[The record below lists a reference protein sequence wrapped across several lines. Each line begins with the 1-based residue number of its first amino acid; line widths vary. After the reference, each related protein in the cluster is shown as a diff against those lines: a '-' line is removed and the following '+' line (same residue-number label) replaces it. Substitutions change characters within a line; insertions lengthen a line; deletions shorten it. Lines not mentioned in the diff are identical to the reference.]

1 MIVKRLIHFYG
12 KTMLDR
18 GYLAKVTNRST
29 RGPCRWCFGGKFM
42 ELMKKACQRQDL
54 KFAGDFN
61 HRKVWLVA
69 KRNPRRTGRTF

>member
-1 MIVKRLIHFYG
+1 
-12 KTMLDR
+12 
-18 GYLAKVTNRST
+18 
-29 RGPCRWCFGGKFM
+29 M

-54 KFAGDFN
+54 KLAGDDFN